1 MRSLQQAAKCA
12 QILLR
17 HTAAVHLAGGF
28 RQLVGFIH
36 HQHMIIFQK
45 RAELL
50 LPVRRIR
57 QQVIMIAYL
66 YHDISSLG
74 IPQVFLITA
83 KITSRAIALAK
94 GRYAYMAAVKTGKPQ
109 RLVQITG
116 FLQGTERSFLPS
128 AAMGFAQNLC
138 KSFCQP
144 LFTHEPFFSLAHDRA
159 DRRIQYA
166 CLHQYMGQKRQVFFQ
181 YRALQGHTGS

>member
-1 MRSLQQAAKCA
+1 
-12 QILLR
+12 
-17 HTAAVHLAGGF
+17 
-28 RQLVGFIH
+28 
-36 HQHMIIFQK
+36 
-45 RAELL
+45 
-50 LPVRRIR
+50 
-57 QQVIMIAYL
+57 MIAYL

-144 LFTHEPFFSLAHDRA
+144 LSSHTNRSFPLRTIARTGASSMP
-159 DRRIQYA
+159 A
-166 CLHQYMGQKRQVFFQ
+166 CISTWDKSGRYSFNI
-181 YRALQGHTGS
+181 ALC